1 MWTRAVIAFDDGAH
15 VNVKIP
21 GLLGKSRA
29 CILPVSGGLQAE
41 VGMRE
46 FRTIALML
54 ASAAALAACEDRGAG
69 AGDTGLALDAAAGPA
84 GATAL
89 RPGGP
94 GAVLSDANI
103 FYILD
108 AVNRVDSAAGSI
120 AATKGTNS
128 AIREY
133 GAMMARDHHQ
143 LRRDGQ
149 ALATRLGIAPSPPPG
164 DTAQA
169 HFDKT
174 TATLNGISRGRDF
187 DKAYIDHEVAYHRNV
202 LETATSAMSLAENAE
217 LRNMIQKA
225 APAILAHLD
234 RAQAIQGQLQ

>member
-1 MWTRAVIAFDDGAH
+1 
-15 VNVKIP
+15 
-21 GLLGKSRA
+21 
-29 CILPVSGGLQAE
+29 
-41 VGMRE
+41 MRK
-46 FRTIALML
+46 FRTIALVL
-54 ASAAALAACEDRGAG
+54 ASAAAIAACEDRGAG
-69 AGDTGLALDAAAGPA
+69 AGDTGLALGADSGAAGAAA
-84 GATAL
+84 L
-89 RPGGP
+89 RTGGP
-94 GAVLSDANI
+94 GGALSDANI

-108 AVNRVDSAAGSI
+108 AANRLDSAAGAI

-128 AIREY
+128 AVREY

-149 ALATRLGIAPSPPPG
+149 ALATRIGITLAAAPG

-174 TATLNGISRGRDF
+174 TATLNGIARGRDF

-202 LETATSAMSLAENAE
+202 LEGVTAAMSLAQNAE
-217 LRNMIQKA
+217 LKNMIQKA

-234 RAQAIQGQLQ
+234 RAQAIQAQLQ